1 VISKQW
7 LKVVTVA
14 GVLALGL
21 AACGGD
27 DDADPASSD
36 ADTEEDA
43 GDEPDEDSEGE
54 ELSGSI
60 LIDGSSTVAP
70 LSETAAE
77 LFQMENSGVQ
87 VTVGTSGTGGGF
99 ERFCIGET
107 DISDASRPIA
117 DDEVDLCGENGVE
130 YAEVQVANDALSA
143 VVHPDNPLTCISIEA
158 LNQMWD
164 LDTPVD
170 SWGDIEGLETE
181 VPDEPLT
188 LFGPGSDSG
197 TYDYWTDAVNGE
209 EGRIRTDYNSIGE
222 DDSAAVNGVASDPWA
237 SAYIPFS
244 YVTTA
249 GDSVKALQ
257 ILNPNTGE
265 CVEPTLDNVLVG
277 EYAPLGR
284 PLFIYPSGDALQRP
298 EVLAFLDFYLVNQET
313 ITTEATFIPM
323 NDEQLAESQAR
334 VADLHGGS

>member
-1 VISKQW
+1 VISKKW
-7 LKVVTVA
+7 LRATTVA
-14 GVLALGL
+14 GVVALAL

-27 DDADPASSD
+27 DDD
-36 ADTEEDA
+36 ADNSGNDTVDNASNEGGSD
-43 GDEPDEDSEGE
+43 GE

-77 LFQMENSGVQ
+77 LFQSDNSGVQ

-107 DISDASRPIA
+107 DISDASRPIK
-117 DDEVDLCGENGVE
+117 DEEAALCAENGIE
-130 YAEVQVANDALSA
+130 FAEIQVANDALSA
-143 VVHPDNPLTCISIEA
+143 VVHPDNPLECISIEA

-164 LDTPVD
+164 LDSPVD
-170 SWGDIEGLETE
+170 SWGDIQGLETD

-197 TYDYWTDAVNGE
+197 TFDYWTEEVNGE
-209 EGRIRTDYNSIGE
+209 TGRIRTDYNSIGE
-222 DDSAAVNGVASDPWA
+222 DDAAAINGVASDPGA
-237 SAYIPFS
+237 SAFIPFS
-244 YVTTA
+244 YIETA
-249 GDSVKALQ
+249 GGAVKALNVV
-257 ILNPNTGE
+257 NPETGE
-265 CVEPTLDNVLVG
+265 CVEPTLDNVLTG
-277 EYAPLGR
+277 AYAPLGR
-284 PLFIYPSGDALQRP
+284 PLFIYPSAQALERP
-298 EVLAFLDFYLVNQET
+298 EVLAFVDFYLENQEQ

-323 NDEQLAESQAR
+323 NDDQLAESQAR

>member
-1 VISKQW
+1 MISKKW
-7 LKVVTVA
+7 LQATAVVGVVA
-14 GVLALGL
+14 LAL

-27 DDADPASSD
+27 DDD
-36 ADTEEDA
+36 ADTNTDDTTENTSGDGSSSEEV
-43 GDEPDEDSEGE
+43 
-54 ELSGSI
+54 SGSI
-60 LIDGSSTVAP
+60 LVDGSSTVAP
-70 LSETAAE
+70 LTETAAE
-77 LFQMENSGVQ
+77 LFQAENSDVQ

-107 DISDASRPIA
+107 DISDASRPIK
-117 DDEVDLCGENGVE
+117 DEEIALCEENGIE
-130 YAEVQVANDALSA
+130 YAEIQVANDALGA
-143 VVHPDNPLTCISIEA
+143 VVNPENPLECISIEA

-170 SWGDIEGLETE
+170 SWGDIEGLETD

-197 TYDYWTDAVNGE
+197 TFDYWTGEVNGE

-222 DDSAAVNGVASDPWA
+222 DDAAAVNGVASDPWA

-244 YVTTA
+244 YVETA
-249 GDSVKALQ
+249 GGVVKALS
-257 ILNPNTGE
+257 IVNPETGE
-265 CVEPTLDNVLVG
+265 CVEPTLDNVLTG
-277 EYAPLGR
+277 DYAPLGR
-284 PLFIYPSGDALQRP
+284 PLFIYISAAALERP
-298 EVLAFLDFYLVNQET
+298 EVVAFVDFYLENQEQ

-323 NDEQLAESQAR
+323 NEDQIAESQAR

>member
-1 VISKQW
+1 VISKKW
-7 LKVVTVA
+7 LQATAVA
-14 GVLALGL
+14 GVVALAL

-27 DDADPASSD
+27 DDD
-36 ADTEEDA
+36 ADTNTDDTTENTSGDGSSSED
-43 GDEPDEDSEGE
+43 
-54 ELSGSI
+54 LSGSI
-60 LIDGSSTVAP
+60 LVDGSSTVAP
-70 LSETAAE
+70 LTETAAE
-77 LFQMENSGVQ
+77 LFQAENSDVQ

-107 DISDASRPIA
+107 DISDASRPIK
-117 DDEVDLCGENGVE
+117 DEEIALCEENGIE
-130 YAEVQVANDALSA
+130 YAEIQVANDALGA
-143 VVHPDNPLTCISIEA
+143 VVNPENPLECISIEA

-170 SWGDIEGLETE
+170 SWGDIEGLETD

-197 TYDYWTDAVNGE
+197 TFDYWTGEVNGE

-222 DDSAAVNGVASDPWA
+222 DDAAAVNGVASDPWA

-244 YVTTA
+244 YVETA
-249 GDSVKALQ
+249 GGAVKALS
-257 ILNPNTGE
+257 IVNPDTGE
-265 CVEPTLDNVLVG
+265 CVEPTLDNVLTG
-277 EYAPLGR
+277 DYAPLGR
-284 PLFIYPSGDALQRP
+284 PLFIYISATALERP
-298 EVLAFLDFYLVNQET
+298 EVVAFVDFYLENQEQ

-323 NDEQLAESQAR
+323 NEDQIAESQAR

>member
-1 VISKQW
+1 
-7 LKVVTVA
+7 VVA
-14 GVLALGL
+14 LAL

-27 DDADPASSD
+27 DDD
-36 ADTEEDA
+36 ADNTGNDTVDNASNEGGSD
-43 GDEPDEDSEGE
+43 GE

-77 LFQMENSGVQ
+77 LFQSDNSGVQ

-107 DISDASRPIA
+107 DISDASRPIK
-117 DDEVDLCGENGVE
+117 DEEAALCAENGIE
-130 YAEVQVANDALSA
+130 FAEIQVANDALSA
-143 VVHPDNPLTCISIEA
+143 VVHPDNPLECISIEA

-164 LDTPVD
+164 LDSPVD
-170 SWGDIEGLETE
+170 SWGDIQGLETD

-197 TYDYWTDAVNGE
+197 TFDYWTEEVNGE
-209 EGRIRTDYNSIGE
+209 TGRIRTDYNSIGE
-222 DDSAAVNGVASDPWA
+222 DDAAAINGVASDPGA
-237 SAYIPFS
+237 SAFIPFS
-244 YVTTA
+244 YIETA
-249 GDSVKALQ
+249 GGAVKALNVV
-257 ILNPNTGE
+257 NPETGE
-265 CVEPTLDNVLVG
+265 CVEPTLDNVLTG
-277 EYAPLGR
+277 AYAPLGR
-284 PLFIYPSGDALQRP
+284 PLFIYPSAQALERP
-298 EVLAFLDFYLVNQET
+298 EVLAFVDFYLENQEQ

-323 NDEQLAESQAR
+323 NDDQLAESQAR